1 MLTKIAIGA
10 ANFTQSYGI
19 LSDGHAINEIDLES
33 IFEIA
38 EARNINAY
46 DTAFAYGDLFSL
58 FKNKAQLKNL
68 QITTKFSALDDYD
81 EVLKRIKKDNED
93 SCDAYY
99 GLLIHD
105 PQNLKKIQKNK
116 LKKFF
121 DEVRG
126 EGLVKKIGVSVY
138 DFDDLQSF
146 KEVCNPDLV
155 QVPLNP
161 LNQVFLD
168 GGFASYV
175 EAQNIEVHGR
185 SLFLQGILLLDE
197 LPEKLKSLEPVW
209 RIFTEARKAYQSH
222 LEALLTWAL
231 SQKLVDKWVLG
242 ISSPNDL
249 LEIVKCSKNI
259 MNNSSSFQ
267 FELLKTI
274 KHPLS
279 DPRNWKTQ

>member
-1 MLTKIAIGA
+1 M
-10 ANFTQSYGI
+10 
-19 LSDGHAINEIDLES
+19 
-33 IFEIA
+33 
-38 EARNINAY
+38 
-46 DTAFAYGDLFSL
+46 
-58 FKNKAQLKNL
+58 
-68 QITTKFSALDDYD
+68 
-81 EVLKRIKKDNED
+81 
-93 SCDAYY
+93 
-99 GLLIHD
+99 LIHD

-116 LKKFF
+116 LNKFF
-121 DEVRG
+121 DEVKK
-126 EGLVKKIGVSVY
+126 EGLVKKVGVSVY
-138 DFDDLQSF
+138 DFDDLHSF
-146 KEVCNPDLV
+146 KEMRHPDLV

-161 LNQVFLD
+161 LNQAFLD
-168 GGFASYV
+168 AEFASYV
-175 EAQNIEVHGR
+175 ESRNIEVHGR
-185 SLFLQGILLLDE
+185 SLFLQGILLLDK